1 MWFRFQCCCWFDFWL
16 CLFPCVTFFLSGANG
31 KQLHCNFSATH
42 KAYLLLLPLLL
53 LVVLL
58 LLLLLDLN
66 CSFGWHFCLLPTV
79 AGVDATKAT
88 RNMLATLALL
98 CGGLSL
104 SLSLFVY
111 VYVCVR
117 VCVGVH
123 QQTELLKRA
132 VAAHQKKK
140 K

>member
-1 MWFRFQCCCWFDFWL
+1 
-16 CLFPCVTFFLSGANG
+16 
-31 KQLHCNFSATH
+31 
-42 KAYLLLLPLLL
+42 
-53 LVVLL
+53 
-58 LLLLLDLN
+58 
-66 CSFGWHFCLLPTV
+66 
-79 AGVDATKAT
+79 
-88 RNMLATLALL
+88 MLATLALL